1 MAPSA
6 RSGST
11 TIGAQRTQK
20 AERSQQ
26 LFASHPRG
34 YVRSVW
40 WALQGLLEVVLA
52 IVAFPLLI
60 LLVGLPVVL
69 LIRLM
74 IEIVQ
79 MVS

>member
-1 MAPSA
+1 LAPSA
-6 RSGST
+6 RSGSI
-11 TIGAQRTQK
+11 TIAAERTQK
-20 AERSQQ
+20 AERSRQ
-26 LFASHPRG
+26 LFASSPLG
-34 YVRSVW
+34 YVRSLW
-40 WALQGLLEVVLA
+40 WTLQGLLEVVLV

>member
-1 MAPSA
+1 
-6 RSGST
+6 
-11 TIGAQRTQK
+11 
-20 AERSQQ
+20 
-26 LFASHPRG
+26 LFASRPLG
-34 YVRSVW
+34 YVRSLW
-40 WALQGLLEVVLA
+40 WALQGLLEVVLV